1 MARGARERDSSS
13 SLGLS
18 ITPGPSVSL
27 CQQSSP
33 CTWCH
38 PRVAFVLPSLMLLGG
53 VELIGIPTCAPLSQ
67 LAGPTIGTPCLLCA
81 SVSPPDT
88 QPQPQASLLA
98 LPRIGQTLYAASLV
112 TVVHQRT
119 RRNIPVLPE

>member
-13 SLGLS
+13 SLRLS
-18 ITPGPSVSL
+18 ITPGLSASL

-53 VELIGIPTCAPLSQ
+53 VEMIGSSHLCPSAP
-67 LAGPTIGTPCLLCA
+67 AGWPHYRH
-81 SVSPPDT
+81 
-88 QPQPQASLLA
+88 SLLA
-98 LPRIGQTLYAASLV
+98 PCLSFPT
-112 TVVHQRT
+112 
-119 RRNIPVLPE
+119 